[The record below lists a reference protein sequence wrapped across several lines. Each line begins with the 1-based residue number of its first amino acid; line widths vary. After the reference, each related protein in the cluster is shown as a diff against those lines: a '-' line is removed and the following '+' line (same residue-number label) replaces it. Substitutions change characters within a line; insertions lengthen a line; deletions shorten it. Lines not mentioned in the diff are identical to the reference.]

1 MRAIFV
7 FALTF
12 TIVFA
17 VGNWYLNTASICPVP
32 ISYRVGNLDSRF
44 PISADE
50 IKAVAAEA
58 EVVWESA
65 SARDLFVYDEESEFT
80 INLIY
85 DERQQRTVTEE
96 EWRIRLDEM
105 QKEHQ
110 TLITKI
116 EGLGARYQSD
126 VASYDNKRE
135 EYEVKLATY
144 NREVEKHNQ
153 VGGAPVEL
161 FQNLQKEAENLNQKQ
176 REMLSLEQKLNQ
188 QIEVVNKLG
197 EEGNA
202 KIAAYNTEVVE
213 YNEVFGALET
223 FTQGDYERER
233 INIYKF
239 SAIDELT
246 RVIIHEFGHA
256 LGVGHVE
263 GEGSVMYYL
272 MTEQSSPALSAED
285 ISAFT
290 AICGSTETTEAKLR
304 QLIRTLLKNFN

>member
-7 FALTF
+7 FALIF

-17 VGNWYLNTASICPVP
+17 TSNWYVNTASICPVP
-32 ISYRVGNLDSRF
+32 ITYRVGNLDSRF
-44 PISADE
+44 PISAEE
-50 IKAVAAEA
+50 IRAVAAKA
-58 EVVWESA
+58 EETWESA
-65 SARDLFVYDEESEFT
+65 SGRDLFVYDEDSEFT

-96 EWRIRLDEM
+96 EWRIRLDVM

-110 TLITKI
+110 ALIARI
-116 EGLGARYQSD
+116 EALGVRYQSD

-135 EYEVKLATY
+135 DYEAKLAAY
-144 NREVEKHNQ
+144 NAQVEKYNQ
-153 VGGAPVEL
+153 VGGAPPEV
-161 FQNLQKEAENLNQKQ
+161 FASLQKEAESLNKIQKD
-176 REMLSLEQKLNQ
+176 MLALEKKLNQ
-188 QIEVVNKLG
+188 QIDDVNKLG

-202 KIAAYNTEVVE
+202 KIAIYNAEVVE

-239 SAIDELT
+239 SDVEELT

-263 GEGSVMYYL
+263 GEESVMYYL
-272 MTEQSSPALSAED
+272 MTEQSSPVLSAED

-290 AICGSTETTEAKLR
+290 AICGSTETTEAKIR
-304 QLIRTLLKNFN
+304 QLIRNLLKNFN

>member
-1 MRAIFV
+1 MRAIFIFAFIFAVV
-7 FALTF
+7 FATS
-12 TIVFA
+12 
-17 VGNWYLNTASICPVP
+17 NWYVNTASVCPTP
-32 ISYRVGNLDSRF
+32 ITYSVGNLDPRF
-44 PISADE
+44 PISDDE
-50 IKAVAAEA
+50 IKAVATKAEA
-58 EVVWESA
+58 VWETA
-65 SARDLFVYDEESEFT
+65 SLRDLFVYDEQSDFT

-110 TLITKI
+110 ALITQI
-116 EGLGARYQSD
+116 EGLGVRYQSD

-135 EYEVKLATY
+135 EYEAKLVAY
-144 NREVEKHNQ
+144 NAQVEKYNKA
-153 VGGAPVEL
+153 GGAPPDV
-161 FQNLQKEAENLNQKQ
+161 FSALQEEAENLNKMQ
-176 REMLSLEQKLNQ
+176 REMLELEKKLNQ
-188 QIEVVNKLG
+188 QVDIVNKLG

-202 KIAAYNTEVVE
+202 KIAVYNSEVVE

-239 SAIDELT
+239 SSIDELT

-263 GEGSVMYYL
+263 GEDSVMYYL
-272 MTEQSSPALSAED
+272 MTEKSSSVLSAED
-285 ISAFT
+285 ISALT
-290 AICGSTETTEAKLR
+290 AICGSTDTAQAKLR
-304 QLIRTLLKNFN
+304 QLIRKLLKNFN

>member
-7 FALTF
+7 FALIF
-12 TIVFA
+12 TLVFA
-17 VGNWYLNTASICPVP
+17 VSNWYVNTASDCPVP
-32 ISYRVGNLDSRF
+32 ISYRVGSLDSRF
-44 PISADE
+44 PISAEE
-50 IKAVAAEA
+50 IKEVAAKAEA
-58 EVVWESA
+58 VWEQA

-105 QKEHQ
+105 QKGHQ
-110 TLITKI
+110 ALIDEIK
-116 EGLGARYQSD
+116 ELGVRYQSD

-135 EYEVKLATY
+135 EYEAKLAAY
-144 NREVEKHNQ
+144 NAKVESYNQ
-153 VGGAPVEL
+153 EGGAPPEVYKD
-161 FQNLQKEAENLNQKQ
+161 LQKEAEGLSKMQKD
-176 REMLSLEQKLNQ
+176 MLALEKKLNQ
-188 QIEVVNKLG
+188 QIDVVNKLG

-202 KIAAYNTEVVE
+202 KIAIYNAEVVE
-213 YNEVFGALET
+213 YNEVFGDLTT

-239 SAIDELT
+239 SDVDELS

-256 LGVGHVE
+256 LGIGHVE

-290 AICGSTETTEAKLR
+290 AICGSKETTEAKIR
-304 QLIRTLLKNFN
+304 QLIRSLLKNFN

>member
-1 MRAIFV
+1 MRSIFV
-7 FALTF
+7 FALILT
-12 TIVFA
+12 VLFA
-17 VGNWYLNTASICPVP
+17 ASNWYVNTASICPVP
-32 ISYRVGNLDSRF
+32 ITYRVGNLDSRF
-44 PISADE
+44 PISAEE
-50 IKAVAAEA
+50 IKAVAEKAET
-58 EVVWESA
+58 VWEQA
-65 SARDLFVYDEESEFT
+65 SERDLFVYDEESEFT

-105 QKEHQ
+105 QKGHQ
-110 TLITKI
+110 ALIDEIK
-116 EGLGARYQSD
+116 ELGVRYQSD

-135 EYEVKLATY
+135 EYEAKLAAY
-144 NREVEKHNQ
+144 NAKVESYNQ
-153 VGGAPVEL
+153 GGGAPPEVY
-161 FQNLQKEAENLNQKQ
+161 NDLQKEAESLSKMQKD
-176 REMLSLEQKLNQ
+176 MLALEKKLNQ
-188 QIEVVNKLG
+188 QIDVVNKLG

-202 KIAAYNTEVVE
+202 KIALYNAEVVE

-239 SAIDELT
+239 SDVDELA

-285 ISAFT
+285 ISAFK
-290 AICGSTETTEAKLR
+290 AICGSTETTSAKLR
-304 QLIRTLLKNFN
+304 KLIRNLLQNFN